1 MEYVKKQI
9 ADNFWCIE
17 QNGVRSFLFLGENE
31 ALLVDTCFGGDLM
44 AVVGEITDLPI
55 TLITTH
61 GDRDHIGSDE
71 QFDIHFM
78 HPAEFEIYERK
89 NQKSPNAYPL
99 WEGDVFS
106 VGNYKLE
113 VVLIPG
119 HTPGSIALLNR
130 EHKFI
135 LCGDTVQAHTI
146 YMHGDGRN
154 LQAFYYSIEKL
165 KALRDQG
172 AFDTVYASH
181 GQLEVPADILE
192 EHLTL
197 AQMLLDGKAEPVA
210 DAPDHFPKTVKT
222 YGFGWVKMYFEMK

>member
-9 ADNFWCIE
+9 AENFWCIE
-17 QNGVRSFLFLGENE
+17 QNGVRSFLFIGTDD
-31 ALLVDTCFGGDLM
+31 AVLVDTCFGGDLKS
-44 AVVGEITDLPI
+44 VVESITDLPI

-71 QFDIHFM
+71 QFETHFM
-78 HPAEFEIYERK
+78 HPAEFEIYHRK
-89 NQKSPNAYPL
+89 NQKKPNAYPL
-99 WEGDVFS
+99 WEGDVFR
-106 VGNYKLE
+106 VGEYALE
-113 VVLIPG
+113 VVLNPG
-119 HTPGSIALLNR
+119 HTPGGIALLER

-135 LCGDTVQAHTI
+135 LCGDSVQAHTI

-154 LQAFYYSIEKL
+154 MQALYYSLEKL
-165 KALRDQG
+165 QALRDSG

-197 AQMLLDGKAEPVA
+197 AQQLLDGTAEA
-210 DAPDHFPKTVKT
+210 IGDAPDHFLKTVKT
-222 YGFGWVKMYFEMK
+222 YGYGRVKMYFEMK